1 MDRLRCLATAFGF
14 GRLFFLIAGVF
25 AAAAFTPPAQAG
37 AKRKPSVL
45 IVNTLPAFFLDVQS
59 QVRSSGL
66 FAAVDLFN
74 GAAGTPSVASLKAY
88 DAVLV
93 ASDNNFS
100 DPVALGNN
108 LADYVDAGGGVVN
121 AAYSVG
127 TFSPPAGRWNP
138 GYLCMSPGAGL
149 ATTGASLDLSSI
161 TDPNHAI
168 LIGVGA
174 LSTSFGYRINQN
186 AVVAGATVVARWTG
200 GNVLVA
206 AGPLPGR
213 VDLNLNLLST
223 DALFGGWNPATDDG
237 VKLIVN
243 SLLYV
248 MRPKVLLVHAD
259 SDLNSADVQSKIRGR
274 GALGPVDRFD
284 ARFGTPTLTQLQNY
298 DAVMTWSN
306 YNYSNSDALGNVL
319 ADYVDAG
326 GGVVCAAYAH
336 ADTSP
341 NRRLGGRWISGNYEI
356 IPAGSG
362 AMNGT
367 STLGAVAYASHP
379 IMNGVLT
386 INGGTGSPRPFTKAI
401 KPGGLIVAKWSDDR
415 TLAAV
420 SKALPNRADLGLF
433 PPSSTIGGA
442 SWWQVGSDGD
452 KLMSNALMYTIRPY
466 VATVAAESFAL
477 SDLSSKLAASRRFSG
492 VAALDARTGTPDPE
506 TFAPFSALA
515 TWSHYRYADTN
526 AIGNWL
532 ADYVDAGGGVVAA
545 KYAITDFCFPE
556 GRWKTQGYEIVPA
569 PLPHPEFIPEQLL
582 GTVLE
587 PNHPIASFVRKLQIS
602 PSDSNPTPPLR
613 GRTILTANDG
623 GMLAAVHNFKKR
635 ADLGYWPVSSSFDG
649 GWNRHTDGAWL
660 AANAL
665 EFVVRV
671 KPCPGDFNGDGQV
684 DDTDFVLFIARYDSL
699 LDPRADLTGDGN
711 TDDADFS
718 IFVVAYNELICP

>member
-1 MDRLRCLATAFGF
+1 MDRLRCLATDFCF

-25 AAAAFTPPAQAG
+25 AAAAFTPSAQAG

-74 GAAGTPSVASLKAY
+74 GAAATPSVASLKAY

-100 DPVALGNN
+100 DP
-108 LADYVDAGGGVVN
+108 
-121 AAYSVG
+121 
-127 TFSPPAGRWNP
+127 
-138 GYLCMSPGAGL
+138 
-149 ATTGASLDLSSI
+149 
-161 TDPNHAI
+161 
-168 LIGVGA
+168 
-174 LSTSFGYRINQN
+174 
-186 AVVAGATVVARWTG
+186 
-200 GNVLVA
+200 
-206 AGPLPGR
+206 
-213 VDLNLNLLST
+213 
-223 DALFGGWNPATDDG
+223 
-237 VKLIVN
+237 
-243 SLLYV
+243 
-248 MRPKVLLVHAD
+248 
-259 SDLNSADVQSKIRGR
+259 
-274 GALGPVDRFD
+274 
-284 ARFGTPTLTQLQNY
+284 
-298 DAVMTWSN
+298 
-306 YNYSNSDALGNVL
+306 
-319 ADYVDAG
+319 
-326 GGVVCAAYAH
+326 
-336 ADTSP
+336 
-341 NRRLGGRWISGNYEI
+341 
-356 IPAGSG
+356 
-362 AMNGT
+362 
-367 STLGAVAYASHP
+367 
-379 IMNGVLT
+379 
-386 INGGTGSPRPFTKAI
+386 
-401 KPGGLIVAKWSDDR
+401 
-415 TLAAV
+415 
-420 SKALPNRADLGLF
+420 
-433 PPSSTIGGA
+433 
-442 SWWQVGSDGD
+442 
-452 KLMSNALMYTIRPY
+452 
-466 VATVAAESFAL
+466 
-477 SDLSSKLAASRRFSG
+477 
-492 VAALDARTGTPDPE
+492 
-506 TFAPFSALA
+506 
-515 TWSHYRYADTN
+515 
-526 AIGNWL
+526 
-532 ADYVDAGGGVVAA
+532 
-545 KYAITDFCFPE
+545 YAITDFCFPE

-569 PLPHPEFIPEQLL
+569 PLPHPEFTPEQLL